1 MIILI
6 KKDADQSQVDNLVNL
21 LKTKNIVPK
30 ISVGSMHTVIG
41 CVGDVAH
48 IDPGLI
54 EAMDVVES
62 VQRVQEPYKAASR
75 KFHPDDSVSQNQ
87 IWFMF

>member
-21 LKTKNIVPK
+21 LKTKNITPK

-48 IDPGLI
+48 IVCFSRFKVTRKSVAAANLSPQSLASGL
-54 EAMDVVES
+54 
-62 VQRVQEPYKAASR
+62 RR
-75 KFHPDDSVSQNQ
+75 CFHCLVST
-87 IWFMF
+87 